1 VNPAGYLDTLGL
13 WEATAAIPERMSA
26 ALDSLR
32 HVHAGD
38 LMRDVDRARAVVV
51 LGVGASGTVA
61 DAVSACAA
69 SGGRGSRVPVVAVSG
84 PTVPAWV
91 GPGVLVFAVSTSGQS
106 TETLAA
112 TEAALS
118 AGASVVGVSSG
129 GHLRALVESAGGPH
143 LLLADHGPVTH
154 VALTSA
160 LALVLGALSELGLV
174 PDTRASM
181 QAAIP
186 TLQRRSDALVA
197 APSPAD
203 ELARRIG
210 RTIPLVYGAAG
221 LAGVAAQH
229 WKRQFNENVKTPAFW
244 GVVPEVAHAEVSGWG
259 QHGDITRQVLTLIAL
274 RHYGEPTLVATRYDA
289 VLEAVDEV
297 MADVLQVWAEGAND
311 LERFLDLV
319 VLGNFVALH
328 LAGREGI
335 DPGPLAF
342 QPAGG

>member
-1 VNPAGYLDTLGL
+1 MNPAGYLDTLGL
-13 WEATAAIPERMSA
+13 WEATAAIPERMSD
-26 ALDSLR
+26 ALASL
-32 HVHAGD
+32 HDIAAGD

-51 LGVGASGTVA
+51 TGVGASATVA
-61 DAVSACAA
+61 DAVAAYAA
-69 SGGRGSRVPVVAVSG
+69 SGSRVPVVAASG
-84 PTVPAWV
+84 PAVPAWV
-91 GPGVLVFAVSTSGQS
+91 GPDVLVIAVSTSGES

-112 TEAALS
+112 TEAALTT
-118 AGASVVGVSSG
+118 GASVVGVSSG
-129 GHLRALVESAGGPH
+129 GSLRALVESAGAPH
-143 LLLADHGPVTH
+143 VLLADHGPVTH
-154 VALTSA
+154 VALGSA

-174 PDTRASM
+174 HSAIASLTG
-181 QAAIP
+181 AIP
-186 TLQRRSDALVA
+186 ALQRRSDALSS

-244 GVVPEVAHAEVSGWG
+244 GVVPDVAHAEVSGWG

-274 RHYGEPTLVATRYDA
+274 RSHGEPTLVATRYDA
-289 VLEAVDEV
+289 ALEAVDEV
-297 MADVLQVWAEGAND
+297 MADVLPVWAEGADD